1 MGDAARTSSA
11 EECVHFDIGGQQS
24 VCCLFWGMGGDV
36 KVRTGLRGCY
46 CQKHQVAVPADLSFI
61 FHDDVLK
68 NLAETRDAGIIEVLD
83 FQANEQTVNRLKGD
97 TIMPRGHDRREERR
111 DDRGPGQGSGKNKYQ
126 MREKMVSIGD
136 DFWIEN
142 EQGQKAFKVDGK
154 ALRVRNTLNFD
165 DAHGNTIYK
174 IQEKMVRVK
183 DSMEVEDA
191 QGKRVAMVKK
201 AIISPVRDRFSV
213 SIKGGPDLDVQGN
226 ILDHEYKIGEGR
238 NQIAEVSKKW
248 FRIRDSY
255 GVEIEQGQ
263 DDLLV
268 LAVTVCIDQ
277 MAH

>member
-1 MGDAARTSSA
+1 
-11 EECVHFDIGGQQS
+11 
-24 VCCLFWGMGGDV
+24 
-36 KVRTGLRGCY
+36 
-46 CQKHQVAVPADLSFI
+46 
-61 FHDDVLK
+61 
-68 NLAETRDAGIIEVLD
+68 
-83 FQANEQTVNRLKGD
+83 
-97 TIMPRGHDRREERR
+97 MPRGRERREERR
-111 DDRGPGQGSGKNKYQ
+111 DNRGPGQGSGKNKYQ

-142 EQGQKAFKVDGK
+142 EQGQKVFKVDGK

-165 DAHGNTIYK
+165 DAHGNTLYK

-191 QGKRVAMVKK
+191 QGKRVAMIKK

-238 NQIAEVSKKW
+238 DTVAEVSRKW
-248 FRIRDSY
+248 FRVRDTY
-255 GVEIEQGQ
+255 GVEVEQGQ
-263 DDLLV
+263 DDLLI